1 MIALLIFLKRRTN
14 DTREDMEIIIT
25 HLPIYIGLVIV
36 YLGSVFLSLISG
48 KYTYLIISDIM

>member
-1 MIALLIFLKRRTN
+1 MTLG
-14 DTREDMEIIIT
+14 DMEIIIT

>member
-1 MIALLIFLKRRTN
+1 MTLG
-14 DTREDMEIIIT
+14 DMEIIIT

-36 YLGSVFLSLISG
+36 YLGSDFLSLISG